1 MQSSKMTPCDVKA
14 LKKCLEE
21 HKGDGDKC
29 RQHIA
34 AFKTAC
40 SSSPS
45 SSSPSSSTSVSSSSL
60 SSSSAI
66 SVSSLSPT
74 PKEPTVSS

>member
-45 SSSPSSSTSVSSSSL
+45 SSPSSSTSVSSSSL

-74 PKEPTVSS
+74 QKEPTVSS

>member
-45 SSSPSSSTSVSSSSL
+45 SATSVSSSSL

-74 PKEPTVSS
+74 QKEPTVSS

>member
-1 MQSSKMTPCDVKA
+1 MTPCDVKA

-45 SSSPSSSTSVSSSSL
+45 SSPSSSTSVSSSSL

-74 PKEPTVSS
+74 QKEPTVSS

>member
-45 SSSPSSSTSVSSSSL
+45 SSTSVSSSSL

-74 PKEPTVSS
+74 QKEPTVSS

>member
-1 MQSSKMTPCDVKA
+1 MQSSNMTPCDVKA

-45 SSSPSSSTSVSSSSL
+45 SSPSSSTSVLSSSL

-74 PKEPTVSS
+74 QKEPTVSS